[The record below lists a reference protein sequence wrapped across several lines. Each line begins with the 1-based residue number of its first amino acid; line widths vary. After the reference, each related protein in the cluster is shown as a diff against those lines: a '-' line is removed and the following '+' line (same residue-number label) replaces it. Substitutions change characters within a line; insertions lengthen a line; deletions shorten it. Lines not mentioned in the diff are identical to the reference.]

1 LWPLSSSLDLSQTQS
16 KSTSAEDSRNGDFM
30 SQGKGISDAVRES
43 IRDWITP
50 DVAEKIRSAAKT
62 DYQNFIYQLRDAK
75 SWVRRVRRGIANGW
89 ERDYDCKQI
98 PGGRVGL
105 RVHTDSADRYIKY
118 VTFRVDGK
126 LIGGGVVNVPSVLVG
141 QASLMG
147 RRIQNASFA
156 ATEATPR
163 FRPFTASELAKLTTE
178 LEYGDS
184 GIIDSMFEE
193 RA

>member
-1 LWPLSSSLDLSQTQS
+1 
-16 KSTSAEDSRNGDFM
+16 M

-43 IRDWITP
+43 ISSWITEE
-50 DVAEKIRSAAKT
+50 VATKIVVAAKRPIQL
-62 DYQNFIYQLRDAK
+62 YLLRDAK
-75 SWVRRVRRGIANGW
+75 SWVRRVRRGISNGW
-89 ERDYDCKQI
+89 ERDYDCKHI
-98 PGGRVGL
+98 SGGRVGL
-105 RVHTDSADRYIKY
+105 RVHTDAADRYIKY

-147 RRIQNASFA
+147 RKIQNASFA
-156 ATEATPR
+156 STEATPR

-193 RA
+193 RV

>member
-1 LWPLSSSLDLSQTQS
+1 MPFVNQSATGSLQTWP
-16 KSTSAEDSRNGDFM
+16 R
-30 SQGKGISDAVRES
+30 
-43 IRDWITP
+43 
-50 DVAEKIRSAAKT
+50 RSAAPQT
-62 DYQNFIYQLRDAK
+62 ETSRPICCATP

-89 ERDYDCKQI
+89 ERDYDCKGF
-98 PGGRVGL
+98 GGRVGL
-105 RVHTDSADRYIKY
+105 RVHTDAADRYIKY

-147 RRIQNASFA
+147 RKIQNASFA

-178 LEYGDS
+178 LEYGDG

-193 RA
+193 RV

>member
-1 LWPLSSSLDLSQTQS
+1 LGETIV
-16 KSTSAEDSRNGDFM
+16 

-50 DVAEKIRSAAKT
+50 DVTSKISSAANGNIQT
-62 DYQNFIYQLRDAK
+62 YLLRDAK

-89 ERDYDCKQI
+89 ERDYDCKGF
-98 PGGRVGL
+98 GGRVGL
-105 RVHTDSADRYIKY
+105 RVHTDAADRYIKY

-147 RRIQNASFA
+147 RKIQNASFA

-163 FRPFTASELAKLTTE
+163 FRPFTATELAKLTTE
-178 LEYGDS
+178 LEYGDG

-193 RA
+193 RV

>member
-1 LWPLSSSLDLSQTQS
+1 
-16 KSTSAEDSRNGDFM
+16 M
-30 SQGKGISDAVRES
+30 SQGKGKGISDAVRES

-50 DVAEKIRSAAKT
+50 DVASKISSAANGNIQT
-62 DYQNFIYQLRDAK
+62 YLLRDAK

-141 QASLMG
+141 QSSVMD
-147 RRIQNASFA
+147 RKIQNASFTT
-156 ATEATPR
+156 TEATPR

-184 GIIDSMFEE
+184 SIIDSMFEE
-193 RA
+193 RV

>member
-1 LWPLSSSLDLSQTQS
+1 V
-16 KSTSAEDSRNGDFM
+16 

-50 DVAEKIRSAAKT
+50 DVASKISSAANGNIQT
-62 DYQNFIYQLRDAK
+62 YLLRDAK

-89 ERDYDCKQI
+89 ERDYDCK
-98 PGGRVGL
+98 G
-105 RVHTDSADRYIKY
+105 
-118 VTFRVDGK
+118 F
-126 LIGGGVVNVPSVLVG
+126 GGGVVNVPSVLVG

-147 RRIQNASFA
+147 RKIQNASFA

-178 LEYGDS
+178 LEYGDG

-193 RA
+193 RV